1 MRRGAPILLAL
12 VVAVGVL
19 QVVTASESETER
31 KVRLKTTRQLREIL
45 TAADVQFKK
54 TTSKVR
60 PAPNSAA
67 PPGEAFTL
75 PSSPLLT
82 RRGLLTTALAPR
94 SG

>member
-19 QVVTASESETER
+19 QVVTASESDTER
-31 KVRLKTTRQLREIL
+31 KVRLKTTRQLRELL
-45 TAADVQFKK
+45 TAADVEFKK
-54 TTSKVR
+54 STSKVR

-67 PPGEAFTL
+67 PPDEAFAL
-75 PSSPLLT
+75 SGSPLYT
-82 RRGLLTTALAPR
+82 RRGLLTTSLASR